1 MSKNTKGLFPEGMNT
16 DGMVSVS
23 QLQTFMSCPKKWAYN
38 YIDNL
43 KPRVERSYLTVG
55 KLCHTGMQHAMK
67 HKLEFSNT
75 PGYYREH
82 SLDQGL
88 FAMRSEFGEYILADS
103 FLPEE
108 IPDLEQILTDAEAV
122 FTQAWWEFNPDR
134 WDVVSVNGLPALEL
148 HFLIPCPGSKGLHGY
163 IDAILRDRTTGDIW
177 CTDYK
182 FRKSLADDAEEAYN
196 IQNAVYCKACEKMG
210 IVITGTMTWQH
221 CNTPAAQPT
230 LNKNGA
236 MSRAKI
242 KTTWEVYERALYSAG
257 LDPKFYYEEMIPKLG
272 EIEWYK
278 ETHEYRNALTVQNIW
293 DNVVVPNSYAIK
305 TARTPKAKN
314 RPSMYPWNCKMCQ
327 YQSLC
332 QAEFRGY
339 DTEYIKMTE
348 YTLRQR
354 DPSIIAEDDK
364 KLLDENTTD
373 VL

>member
-55 KLCHTGMQHAMK
+55 KLCHTGMQHAMQ
-67 HKLEFSNT
+67 HKFANERCV
-75 PGYYREH
+75 GYYRED
-82 SLDQGL
+82 SMTCGVL
-88 FAMRSEFGEYILADS
+88 AMHGEFVSYILENS
-103 FLPEE
+103 FLDEE
-108 IPDLEQILTDAEAV
+108 LPGINQTYEDAVGV
-122 FTQAWWEFNPDR
+122 FEQAWFEFNPDR

-293 DNVVVPNSYAIK
+293 NNVVVPNSYAIK

-364 KLLDENTTD
+364 KLLDENTAD